1 MFVVMN
7 TKQFTI
13 LEDKDQKGGS
23 DKDKQIAQSLNNDQ
37 NHEMSAI
44 VINQSQLDYLRNRI
58 EMLKVEAFKKD
69 STSKIIE
76 EAKNRSI

>member
-1 MFVVMN
+1 MN

-23 DKDKQIAQSLNNDQ
+23 DKDKYIAQSLNNDQ
-37 NHEMSAI
+37 HHEMSAI